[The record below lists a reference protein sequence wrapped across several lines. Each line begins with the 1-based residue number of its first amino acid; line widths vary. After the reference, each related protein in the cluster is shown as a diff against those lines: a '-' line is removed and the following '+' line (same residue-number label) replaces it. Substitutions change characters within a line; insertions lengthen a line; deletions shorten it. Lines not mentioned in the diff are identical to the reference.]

1 MFFQFITYPAH
12 NIILAMIDYELLHK
26 IFLEQTNR
34 FDYGL
39 KVNINDKN
47 PNIAFIDYYKDSLV
61 IATDEEDE
69 TIPENIT
76 IEFHI
81 DLIWKIEEF
90 NGIKNER
97 SDEITQIY
105 EVWEFDTK
113 KRIFVLK
120 ESNFTSDVRKDV
132 LNIHLKMPDEEKP
145 ALVDKDFIDGSEI
158 IDVEFNEVN
167 NKQLTMNDGG

>member
-34 FDYGL
+34 FDYGI
-39 KVNINDKN
+39 KVKINDKN
-47 PNIAFIDYYKDSLV
+47 PNIAFIDYYNDSLV
-61 IATDEEDE
+61 IATDEDDE

-76 IEFHI
+76 IDFHI
-81 DLIWKIEEF
+81 DLIWKITEF

-105 EVWEFDTK
+105 ESWEFDK
-113 KRIFVLK
+113 EKGIFVLK
-120 ESNFTSDVRKDV
+120 ETNFTSDVREDV

>member
-34 FDYGL
+34 FDYGI
-39 KVNINDKN
+39 KVKINDKN
-47 PNIAFIDYYKDSLV
+47 PNIAFIDYYNDSLV
-61 IATDEEDE
+61 IATDEDDE

-81 DLIWKIEEF
+81 DLIWKIDEF

-97 SDEITQIY
+97 ADEITQIY

-113 KRIFVLK
+113 KKIFILK
-120 ESNFTSDVRKDV
+120 ESNFTSDVREDV
-132 LNIHLKMPDEEKP
+132 LNIHLKMPEEEKP